1 MYSRS
6 LASHIQHG
14 NLAPD
19 YGTYINS
26 NSVPS
31 NGTGILQLLYGAECW
46 IVRKKEEQITEQT
59 EMRILR
65 RIKGATL
72 RDKVNGVVIRK
83 ELGVN
88 NIHDKEK
95 RD

>member
-1 MYSRS
+1 MYSRT

-14 NLAPD
+14 NLAPA
-19 YGTYINS
+19 YATYINS

-31 NGTGILQLLYGAECW
+31 NGTGILQFMYGAECW
-46 IVRKKEEQITEQT
+46 TVTKKEEQIIEQAD
-59 EMRILR
+59 MSILR
-65 RIKGATL
+65 RIKGVTL
-72 RDKVNGVVIRK
+72 TDKVNGVVIRK